1 MITVGAQPGC
11 HREVYAA
18 MPPMPLSSLRP
29 LLSRRRAIA
38 LLACTAAPL
47 HGPLHAQT
55 GANEALAAAVNGPH
69 RTPAYRQRDAA
80 RHPLETL
87 RFFGL
92 AATHTVI
99 ELAPGGG
106 WYTEI
111 LAPYLRERG
120 QLYAAHYA
128 RDDLNAG
135 RRRARAAFE
144 ERLAKDPALYDRV
157 KLGTLPE
164 PPAYD
169 QLADIAPPGG
179 ADAVL
184 TFRNLHNWL
193 EAGHLDQ
200 SLRTFARALKV
211 GGSFGVEEHRAA
223 PGTSLEQMKTS
234 GYVTEDLVIERARA
248 AGFDLVARSE
258 VNANPRDTKDHAK
271 GVWALP
277 PTLTNGEVDRERYR
291 AIGESDRMTHHYVKL
306 RQP

>member
-1 MITVGAQPGC
+1 
-11 HREVYAA
+11 
-18 MPPMPLSSLRP
+18 MPPLPLSTALPR
-29 LLSRRRAIA
+29 LSRRQAIA

-47 HGPLHAQT
+47 HRPLYAQS
-55 GANEALAAAVNGPH
+55 GADEALAAAVNGPH

-87 RFFGL
+87 RLFGL
-92 AATHTVI
+92 LPNHTVI

-128 RDDLNAG
+128 RDDLDAG

-144 ERLAKDPALYDRV
+144 ERLTKNPALYDRV
-157 KLGTLPE
+157 ELGTLPE
-164 PPAYD
+164 PPAYN

-184 TFRNLHNWL
+184 TFRNIHNWL

-200 SLRTFARALKV
+200 SLGTFARALKV

-248 AGFDLVARSE
+248 AGFDLVERSE
-258 VNANPRDTKDHAK
+258 INANPRDTKNHAK

-277 PTLTNGEVDRERYR
+277 PTLTNGEADREKYL
-291 AIGESDRMTHHYVKL
+291 AIGESDRMTHHYVK
-306 RQP
+306 RRR

>member
-1 MITVGAQPGC
+1 
-11 HREVYAA
+11 
-18 MPPMPLSSLRP
+18 MPPKSPSSPWPLP
-29 LLSRRRAIA
+29 SRRQAIA
-38 LLACTAAPL
+38 LLACGAA
-47 HGPLHAQT
+47 PLHAQT
-55 GANEALAAAVNGPH
+55 SADDALAAAVNSGL
-69 RTPAYRQRDAA
+69 RTPAYRARDPS

-92 AATHTVI
+92 LPTHTVI

-128 RDDLNAG
+128 RDDPNAG

-144 ERLAKDPALYDRV
+144 ERLARSPALYDRV
-157 KLGTLPE
+157 TLGTLPE

-169 QLADIAPPGG
+169 RLADIAPPGG
-179 ADAVL
+179 ADVVL

-193 EAGHLDQ
+193 EAGHLDE
-200 SLRTFARALKV
+200 SLRSFARALKP
-211 GGSFGVEEHRAA
+211 GGGFGVEEHRAA
-223 PGTSLEQMKTS
+223 PGTSLAQMKSS
-234 GYVTEDLVIERARA
+234 GYVTEDLVINRAQA

-258 VNANPRDTKDHAK
+258 VNANPRDTKDHTK

-277 PTLTNGEVDRERYR
+277 PTLSNGATDRERYLT
-291 AIGESDRMTHHYVKL
+291 IGESDRMTHRYVK
-306 RQP
+306 RG

>member
-1 MITVGAQPGC
+1 MITAGAQPGC
-11 HREVYAA
+11 HPEVYPA
-18 MPPMPLSSLRP
+18 MSPLP
-29 LLSRRRAIA
+29 LFSRRQAIA
-38 LLACTAAPL
+38 ALACATAPL
-47 HGPLHAQT
+47 QAQT
-55 GANEALAAAVNGPH
+55 SADDALATAVNGAH

-87 RFFGL
+87 RLFGL
-92 AATHTVI
+92 LPSQTVI

-106 WYTEI
+106 WYSEI

-128 RDDLNAG
+128 RDDPNAS

-144 ERLAKDPALYDRV
+144 ERLAKNPALYDRV
-157 KLGTLPE
+157 TLGTLPE

-169 QLADIAPPGG
+169 RLADIAPPGG

-184 TFRNLHNWL
+184 TFRNIHNWL

-200 SLRTFARALKV
+200 SLRSFAKALKV
-211 GGSFGVEEHRAA
+211 GGTFGVEEHRAA
-223 PGTSLEQMKTS
+223 PGTSLAQMKTS
-234 GYVTEDLVIERARA
+234 GYVTEALVIERARA

-277 PTLTNGEVDRERYR
+277 PTLTNGDVDREQYL
-291 AIGESDRMTHHYVKL
+291 AIGESDRMTHRYVK
-306 RQP
+306 RG